1 MGCGCNNNWCL
12 FIILILLFCNNDCGS
27 SYGSNCGCANTRSND
42 CGCGCGC

>member
-12 FIILILLFCNNDCGS
+12 FIILILLFCNGDCGMS
-27 SYGSNCGCANTRSND
+27 CGGARGGD

>member
-12 FIILILLFCNNDCGS
+12 FIILILLFCNGDCGNNS
-27 SYGSNCGCANTRSND
+27 CGCQMSRSND

>member
-1 MGCGCNNNWCL
+1 MCNNNWCL

-27 SYGSNCGCANTRSND
+27 TFNSGCGCGNTRSND